1 MSTSRF
7 MAGLLAGVAVG
18 LLIAPEKGEDLR
30 HNIADTADKWK
41 NKLNRLVGRAGSQL
55 DELRSL
61 LEKDINGITKEV
73 RQRILMILEEE
84 ADEFAPTSKNGQMG
98 F

>member
-1 MSTSRF
+1 ML
-7 MAGLLAGVAVG
+7 GLMAGVAVG

-41 NKLNRLVGRAGSQL
+41 NKFNRMVGRAGARL
-55 DELRSL
+55 DDLRAM
-61 LEKDINGITKEV
+61 LEQDIEGLGKDV
-73 RQRILMILEEE
+73 RQRIMTLLEEE
-84 ADEFAPTSKNGQMG
+84 GYEDFATTSKNGQMG